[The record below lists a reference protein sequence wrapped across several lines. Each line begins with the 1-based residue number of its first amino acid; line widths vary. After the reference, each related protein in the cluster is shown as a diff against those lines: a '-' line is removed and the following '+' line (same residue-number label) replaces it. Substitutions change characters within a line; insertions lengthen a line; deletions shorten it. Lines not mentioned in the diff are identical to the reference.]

1 MSEIVTVVYEELG
14 ACAGCECNVL
24 DIGDDLIDILP
35 KLDFVHFPLLMD
47 HKYYGQEG
55 DKTEIDIPEADVGII
70 AGSVVNE
77 ENKHIAEIV
86 REKVKILIANGSC
99 AVYGGIPALA
109 NMYTREEI
117 FDYVFRKTKTTDPA
131 DTPTD
136 DIPKLLDRVYALD
149 EVVKVDVK
157 LPGCPTSPA
166 LFVQALTA
174 LLEGKE
180 FKLEEK
186 SVCDT
191 CPQVREKKAKMQEL
205 RRHTDL
211 PTKDKWGER
220 CILEQGYLCMGP
232 ATLAGCATGAD
243 GPRCITG
250 GYACRG
256 CFGPIR
262 EGERQMVAMMTALS
276 ALGINLQSIPDRAA
290 TFNQFVGAHN
300 VLRPVAR

>member
-1 MSEIVTVVYEELG
+1 MATVVYEELG

-35 KLDFVHFPLLMD
+35 HLEFVHFPLLMD
-47 HKYYGQEG
+47 RKYYGQEG
-55 DKTEIDIPEADVGII
+55 DKAELEIPEADIGIL

-77 ENKHIAEIV
+77 ENKHVAEMV
-86 REKVKILIANGSC
+86 RKKVKILIANGAC
-99 AVYGGIPALA
+99 AISGGIPALK
-109 NMYTREEI
+109 NMFKNEDVM
-117 FDYVFRKTKTTDPA
+117 DYVFRQGPTTDPA
-131 DTPTD
+131 DPPSD
-136 DIPKLLDRVYALD
+136 ENLPKLLDRVYAVD
-149 EVVKVDVK
+149 EIVKVDVK

-166 LFVQALTA
+166 LFAQAVTA

-191 CPQVREKKAKMQEL
+191 CPQKREKKALMTEL
-205 RRHTDL
+205 KRNTEL
-211 PTKDKWGER
+211 PTKDKWGEK

-232 ATLAGCATGAD
+232 ATKAGCATGID
-243 GPRCITG
+243 GPRCILG
-250 GYACRG
+250 GYVCRG

-262 EGERQMVAMMTALS
+262 EEDKQMVAMMTALS
-276 ALGINLQSIPDRAA
+276 ALGINLQSILDRKA

-300 VLRPVAR
+300 QLRPIP

>member
-1 MSEIVTVVYEELG
+1 MVKVVYEELG

-24 DIGDDLIDILP
+24 DIGDDLMGILP
-35 KLDFVHFPLLMD
+35 KLEFVHMPILMD
-47 HKYYGQEG
+47 HKYYGQTG
-55 DKTEIDIPEADVGII
+55 DKKDIEIPEADVGII

-77 ENKHIAEIV
+77 ENKHIAQLV
-86 REKVKILIANGSC
+86 RSKVKILIANGSC
-99 AVYGGIPALA
+99 ATHGGIPALA
-109 NMYTREEI
+109 NMYPQKELL
-117 FDYVFRKTKTTDPA
+117 DYVFRKTKTTEPA
-131 DTPTD
+131 DTPTQHV
-136 DIPKLLDRVYALD
+136 PKLLDRVYALD
-149 EVVKVDVK
+149 EIVKVDLK

-166 LFVQALTA
+166 LFAQALTA
-174 LLEGKE
+174 LLEGKP
-180 FKLEEK
+180 FKMAEK

-191 CPQVREKKAKMQEL
+191 CPQVREKKAMMKTL
-205 RRHTDL
+205 KRHTEL
-211 PTKDKWGER
+211 PTKDNWGKR

-262 EGERQMVAMMTALS
+262 EGDKQMVAMMTALS
-276 ALGINLQSIPDRAA
+276 ALGLDLQSIPDRSA

-300 VLRPVAR
+300 ILRPVGK